1 MATMTTT
8 ETLAS
13 KTEIKEAMSVLRLDP
28 WADDLIDEIE
38 LDRRLSHSLEQA
50 NRGETFPIEQLKKQE
65 MEKIANGYY
74 DR

>member
-1 MATMTTT
+1 MATMTAT
-8 ETLAS
+8 EPLAS
-13 KTEIKEAMSVLRLDP
+13 KTEIKEAMSILRLDP

-50 NRGETFPIEQLKKQE
+50 NRGETFPIEQLKKQV
-65 MEKIANGYY
+65 MEKFANGYY